1 MSKMGHNI
9 YGTSRNFGS
18 MHLLM
23 PPELVWMTVGTEQNL
38 EELGALQLQST
49 PLTTEA

>member
-23 PPELVWMTVGTEQNL
+23 PPELVWMTVGTKPGRVGCTSITVYSFNHW
-38 EELGALQLQST
+38 SI
-49 PLTTEA
+49 